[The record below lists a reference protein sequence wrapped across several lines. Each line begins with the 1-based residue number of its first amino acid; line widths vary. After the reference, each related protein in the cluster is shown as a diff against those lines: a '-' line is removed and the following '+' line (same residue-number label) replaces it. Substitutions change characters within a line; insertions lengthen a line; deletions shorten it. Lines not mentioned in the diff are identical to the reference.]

1 MNIKLED
8 IKSHKPCISGWQK
21 LIRSLDRR
29 TEGDVSL
36 SHILDSNG
44 IEDAIWCL
52 RTLPYRDQCLFRADV
67 AELVVHLC
75 NDEKPRQAI
84 AAIRQWHKG
93 EINDQELAAYADA
106 YAATYAAYAAYAAT
120 YAADADVDAAY
131 ATAYA
136 TDVVAYADDDTWLKI
151 TKLFKKHYCEDT
163 K

>member
-93 EINDQELAAYADA
+93 EINDQELADAAADADAASRDAYADA
-106 YAATYAAYAAYAAT
+106 TYAVAT
-120 YAADADVDAAY
+120 DDAADAADAVSRAS
-131 ATAYA
+131 
-136 TDVVAYADDDTWLKI
+136 ADPADTGLKI
-151 TKLFKKHYCEDT
+151 TRLFKKHYCEEM